1 VISRL
6 SIPGMTTVHAI
17 RAIETA
23 LAMVP
28 GITRYEVSRGAAMI
42 VHDGRA
48 TRDALG
54 EAVRLAGFEIE
65 TLEEDRRGLH

>member
-1 VISRL
+1 
-6 SIPGMTTVHAI
+6 MTTVHAI

-28 GITRYEVSRGAAMI
+28 GITRYEVSRGSATI

-48 TRDALG
+48 TRDAL
-54 EAVRLAGFEIE
+54 ESAVELAGFEIGE
-65 TLEEDRRGLH
+65 IVEERRALH

>member
-1 VISRL
+1 MISRL

-48 TRDALG
+48 TRDAL
-54 EAVRLAGFEIE
+54 ESAVALAGFEIAQVV
-65 TLEEDRRGLH
+65 EERRALH